1 MCSGGNVTLDAGSGY
16 STYAWSNS
24 GGSSQTA
31 TFSNITSNTTY
42 SVTVTDAIGCVGTDT
57 HSVTVNANPTPAI
70 TGPTS
75 VCSGGNV
82 TLDAG
87 SGYSTYAWSNS
98 GGSSQTATF
107 SNITSNTT
115 YSVTVTDG
123 NNCSGSDTHSVS
135 VNANPT
141 PAITGPTSVCSG
153 GNVTL
158 DAGSGYSTYTW
169 SNSGGS
175 SQTATFS
182 GITSN
187 TTYSVTVTD
196 AIGCEAPKKPGK
208 KPSEVM
214 AGVQSRR
221 NITPLR
227 MG

>member
-1 MCSGGNVTLDAGSGY
+1 MCRYRYPFRYSKCQPDARHHRPD
-16 STYAWSNS
+16 
-24 GGSSQTA
+24 QR
-31 TFSNITSNTTY
+31 
-42 SVTVTDAIGCVGTDT
+42 
-57 HSVTVNANPTPAI
+57 
-70 TGPTS
+70 
-75 VCSGGNV
+75 

-158 DAGSGYSTYTW
+158 DAGSGYSTYAW

-182 GITSN
+182 NITSN

-196 AIGCEAPKKPGK
+196 GNNCSGSDTHSVSVNANPTPTITGPTSVCSGGNVTLDAGSGYSTYAWSNSGGSSQTAFPTRPTPSPSPMATTAPAPI
-208 KPSEVM
+208 PI
-214 AGVQSRR
+214 ASR
-221 NITPLR
+221 
-227 MG
+227 